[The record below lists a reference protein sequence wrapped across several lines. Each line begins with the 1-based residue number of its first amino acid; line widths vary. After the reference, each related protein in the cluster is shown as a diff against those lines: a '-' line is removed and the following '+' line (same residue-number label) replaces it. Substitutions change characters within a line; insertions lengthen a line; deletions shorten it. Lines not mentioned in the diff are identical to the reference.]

1 MTMTPVTVSVPFPA
15 GVSAAVDLA
24 GARVIGVVLA
34 LADFPLAEVSFE
46 VAADQDGSPTDF
58 RALKF
63 APTNEGFK
71 SPVLPVGA
79 SYVQLPEALRD
90 LPDHIR
96 IRLANVGVT
105 ASVVLLTEAA
115 A

>member
-1 MTMTPVTVSVPFPA
+1 MTPVTVSVPFPA

-24 GARVIGVVLA
+24 GARLIGVVLA
-34 LADFPLAEVSFE
+34 LADFPQAEVSFE
-46 VAADQDGSPTDF
+46 VAADQDASPTDF

-71 SPVLPVGA
+71 SPVLPVGT

-90 LPDHIR
+90 MPDHIR
-96 IRLANVGVT
+96 VRLTGVNATTNVI
-105 ASVVLLTEAA
+105 LLTEAPA
-115 A
+115 P